1 MSTLRITNIEAKA
14 DASSPSVDEKV
25 KILNSDGDTLLQID
39 GATSG
44 VSTVTVGTGV
54 TIQGDSGIVT
64 AKTFSGNITGVDGTF
79 ENITGVA
86 GTFSGNLSV
95 AGVLTYEDV
104 TNVDSVGVVTARN
117 GIRVGAGKSIGSDSG
132 TVTYYGDGSKLTG
145 IDASSLKVN
154 NVVKVQAT
162 SSGSVLSG
170 ITTFEGTAIKLPR
183 GTTAERPGVGSTS
196 NFIRYNTSN
205 SALEF
210 YNGSNWVEIV
220 SEYIPNGSTQFG

>member
-14 DASSPSVDEKV
+14 DASSPSVNEKV
-25 KILNSDGDTLLQID
+25 KVVSSTGTTLLQVD

-64 AKTFSGNITGVDGTF
+64 AKTFSG
-79 ENITGVA
+79 NITGVA

-220 SEYIPNGSTQFG
+220 REYIPNGSTQFG

>member
-64 AKTFSGNITGVDGTF
+64 AKTFSGNITGV
-79 ENITGVA
+79 A

-132 TVTYYGDGSKLTG
+132 TVTYYGDGSNLTG
-145 IDASSLKVN
+145 IDASSIKYN
-154 NVVKVQAT
+154 NNVKVQANN
-162 SSGSVLSG
+162 SGVIITG
-170 ITTFEGTAIKLPR
+170 ITTVEGTGGIKMPR
-183 GTTAERPGVGSTS
+183 GTTTERPSVGSTS
-196 NFIRYNTSN
+196 NYMRYNTTN

-210 YNGSNWVEIV
+210 YNGTGWVELV
-220 SEYIPNGSTQFG
+220 GEYNPTSSFILG

>member
-14 DASSPSVDEKV
+14 DASSPSVNEKV
-25 KILNSDGDTLLQID
+25 KVVSSTGTTLLQVD

-64 AKTFSGNITGVDGTF
+64 AKTFSGNITGV
-79 ENITGVA
+79 A

-95 AGVLTYEDV
+95 GGVLTYEDV

>member
-64 AKTFSGNITGVDGTF
+64 AKTFSG
-79 ENITGVA
+79 NITGVA

>member
-14 DASSPSVDEKV
+14 DASSPSVNEKV
-25 KILNSDGDTLLQID
+25 KFVSSTGTTLLQVD

-64 AKTFSGNITGVDGTF
+64 AKTFSG
-79 ENITGVA
+79 NITGVA

-132 TVTYYGDGSKLTG
+132 TVTYYGDGSNLTG
-145 IDASSLKVN
+145 IDASSIKYN
-154 NVVKVQAT
+154 NNVKVQANN
-162 SSGSVLSG
+162 SGVIITG
-170 ITTFEGTAIKLPR
+170 ITTVEGTGGIKMPR
-183 GTTAERPGVGSTS
+183 GTTTERPSVGSTS
-196 NFIRYNTSN
+196 NYMRYNTTN

-210 YNGSNWVEIV
+210 YNGTGWVELV
-220 SEYIPNGSTQFG
+220 GEYNPTSSFILG

>member
-25 KILNSDGDTLLQID
+25 KIKNSGGDTLLQLD
-39 GATSG
+39 GSTSG
-44 VSTVTVGTGV
+44 VSTVTVGNKITL
-54 TIQGDSGIVT
+54 QGD
-64 AKTFSGNITGVDGTF
+64 TGSFIAT
-79 ENITGVA
+79 T
-86 GTFSGNLSV
+86 GTFSGDISGRNVTGV
-95 AGVLTYEDV
+95 AATFTGALKVGGVLTYEDV

-162 SSGSVLSG
+162 SSGAVVTG

>member
-64 AKTFSGNITGVDGTF
+64 AKTFSGNIS
-79 ENITGVA
+79 GVA

>member
-14 DASSPSVDEKV
+14 DASSPSVNEKV
-25 KILNSDGDTLLQID
+25 KVVSSTGTTLLQVD

-64 AKTFSGNITGVDGTF
+64 AKTFSG
-79 ENITGVA
+79 NITGVA

>member
-14 DASSPSVDEKV
+14 DASSTSVNEKV
-25 KILNSDGDTLLQID
+25 KVVSSTGTTLLQVD

-64 AKTFSGNITGVDGTF
+64 AKTFSG
-79 ENITGVA
+79 NITGVA

>member
-14 DASSPSVDEKV
+14 DASSPSVNEKV
-25 KILNSDGDTLLQID
+25 KVVSSTGTTLLQVD

-64 AKTFSGNITGVDGTF
+64 AKTFSG
-79 ENITGVA
+79 NITGVA

-132 TVTYYGDGSKLTG
+132 TVTYYGDGSNLTG
-145 IDASSLKVN
+145 IDASSIKYN
-154 NVVKVQAT
+154 NNVKVQANN
-162 SSGSVLSG
+162 SGVIITG
-170 ITTFEGTAIKLPR
+170 ITTVEGTGGIKMPR
-183 GTTAERPGVGSTS
+183 GTTTERPSVGSTS
-196 NFIRYNTSN
+196 NYMRYNTTN

-210 YNGSNWVEIV
+210 YNGTGWVELV
-220 SEYIPNGSTQFG
+220 GEYNPTSSFILG

>member
-14 DASSPSVDEKV
+14 DASSPSVNEKV
-25 KILNSDGDTLLQID
+25 KVVSSTGTTLLQVD

-64 AKTFSGNITGVDGTF
+64 AKTFSGNITGV
-79 ENITGVA
+79 A

-104 TNVDSVGVVTARN
+104 TNVDSVGVVTDRN

>member
-25 KILNSDGDTLLQID
+25 KIKNSGGDTLLQLD
-39 GATSG
+39 GSTSG
-44 VSTVTVGTGV
+44 VSTVTVGNKITL
-54 TIQGDSGIVT
+54 QGD
-64 AKTFSGNITGVDGTF
+64 TGSFIAT
-79 ENITGVA
+79 T
-86 GTFSGNLSV
+86 GTFSGDISGRNVTGV
-95 AGVLTYEDV
+95 AATFTGALKVGGVLTYEDV

>member
-14 DASSPSVDEKV
+14 DASSPSVNEKV
-25 KILNSDGDTLLQID
+25 KVVSSTGTTLLQVD

-64 AKTFSGNITGVDGTF
+64 AKTFSGNITGV
-79 ENITGVA
+79 A

-95 AGVLTYEDV
+95 GGVLTYEDV

-162 SSGSVLSG
+162 SSGAVVTG

>member
-14 DASSPSVDEKV
+14 DASSPSVNEKV
-25 KILNSDGDTLLQID
+25 KVVSSTGTTLLQID

-64 AKTFSGNITGVDGTF
+64 AKTFSGD
-79 ENITGVA
+79 ITGVA